1 MALSINPFPQDADRH
16 AIWDMLV
23 ARDIRA
29 FVKADWNLVTE
40 DFVSAN
46 FIGIQANKSTNADH
60 WKVGFPNLET
70 YKQEWLRQAKDS
82 AAIEYAEDLEVA
94 IHAATRLEQIDFD
107 GDTAMAHKK
116 FDGKIKRKSGEPDI
130 LNWQTLYLCRKELGQ
145 WKIAGFVGY
154 MAYRGG

>member
-29 FVKADWNLVTE
+29 FVKADWNLVAE
-40 DFVSAN
+40 DFVAAN

-70 YKQEWLRQAKDS
+70 YEQEWLRQAKES
-82 AAIEYAEDLEVA
+82 ASADYAEDLEAA
-94 IHAATRLEQIDFD
+94 IHAATRLEQIDFF

-116 FDGKIKRKSGEPDI
+116 FDGTIKRKSAEPDI
-130 LNWQTLYLCRKELGQ
+130 LNWQTLYLCRKDLGQ

-154 MAYRGG
+154 MAYRDG